1 MGANQ
6 RREFLKKSILGI
18 SGVALLPRTMSVTF
32 NSDQQQSTIP
42 ELPVRVLGRTGI
54 KTPLLSF
61 GAGSANSAGL
71 VKAAYYAGVK
81 LFFSATYYG
90 EGNNERLV
98 GEALKGLPRES
109 FVVGTAVSPDGMD
122 ARTGKIPLPFDADAY
137 IKKAGVSISRFG
149 LDYIDILLF
158 PYAGKRDVILNE
170 SLLRAMKELKKQGMV
185 RHTGLATHSNSDE
198 ALRAAAD
205 SNVFEVVMTAYNYK
219 TDNKEAMNN
228 AIAYAAKAGV
238 GVVAM
243 KTTAGVFDDKNKNRT
258 VNSDAVLKWPLQNEN
273 ISSIVSG
280 MSSLDELQKNIAMLK
295 NIRLTDQ
302 ELKDLTIASLETGPG
317 LYCHQCRTCVPQCIH
332 SLEIPTIMRSYMY
345 AYGYRNMEQSRY
357 TLMEAGF
364 SGNPCA
370 NCSVCNIKCT
380 AGFNIKERILDISR
394 LKDVPVEFLNG

>member
-1 MGANQ
+1 METSQ

-18 SGVALLPRTMSVTF
+18 SGAALLPRSMRATF
-32 NSDQQQSTIP
+32 NNDLQQSTIP

-71 VKAAYYAGVK
+71 VKAAYFAGVK

-98 GEALKGLPRES
+98 GEALKGLSRDS

-122 ARTGKIPLPFDADAY
+122 TRTGKIPIPFDVNAY
-137 IKKAGVSISRFG
+137 VKKASVSLGRFG

-158 PYAGKRDVILNE
+158 PYAGKRDVLLNE
-170 SLLRAMKELKKQGMV
+170 SLLKAMQELKKQGLV
-185 RHTGLATHSNSDE
+185 RHIGLATHSNSDE

-205 SNVFEVVMTAYNYK
+205 SKVYEVVMTAYNYK

-228 AIAYAAKAGV
+228 AIAYAVNAGV

-243 KTTAGVFDDKNKNRT
+243 KTTAGVFDDKNKSRT
-258 VNSDAVLKWPLQNEN
+258 FNSDAVLKWPLQNEN

-302 ELKDLTIASLETGPG
+302 ELKDLTLAGLENGSG
-317 LYCHQCRTCVPQCIH
+317 LYCHQCRTCVPQCINR
-332 SLEIPTIMRSYMY
+332 LEIPTIMRSYMY
-345 AYGYRNMEQSRY
+345 AYGYRNMEHARH
-357 TLMEAGF
+357 TFMEAGLT
-364 SGNPCA
+364 GTPCA
-370 NCSVCNIKCT
+370 NCNVCNVKCT

-394 LKDVPVEFLNG
+394 IRDVPDEFLKV